1 MCGIVGYIG
10 NKRACDVIVK
20 GLERLEYRG
29 YDSAGI
35 AVHHDGKFKVV
46 KTVGKVAQL
55 KELIGP
61 NGLDGCVGIGH
72 TRWATHGG
80 VTTANAHPH
89 ADEAQ
94 TLTLVHNGIIENYAE
109 ARRELEAEG
118 VCFSSETDTEVAA
131 QLLARLYSGDPVKA
145 ICELFKRFRGAF
157 AFVIIFG
164 DRPDEL
170 YCVRKGAP
178 LVVALGDDEAYCAS
192 DVPAVV
198 EHADRVIFLDEG
210 EICRLT
216 RGKASFWNLE
226 GEPHERAAISV
237 DVDCSMIDKGGYPHF
252 MLKEINE
259 QGAVL
264 RRALFGRVCSD
275 GIDMSGE
282 WGMTSAKA
290 QSFRRL
296 TLIACGTSYY
306 AAMVAQRVLEKYL
319 SLDIV
324 VDIASEYRYRPLR
337 TGAETLALF
346 VSQSGETLDTLEA
359 LRHMKAQGA
368 YTVAVTNAPN
378 SSIAREVDD
387 VLRLNAGVEIGVAA
401 TKTFTAQMTV
411 LILAGLHLARLRG
424 ELSDADEKR
433 LAHGMTELPYKVEQV
448 LLLRDQI
455 KELARTF
462 SAARDFLFLGRG
474 VSFPAAMEGA
484 LKLKEISYVHAE
496 AYAAGEMKHGPI
508 ALLDEKL
515 PVVVIAPSDELF
527 EKTISNVQETRA
539 RKAPVL
545 FVTTEGVPVT
555 AEVEGLLRVPATE
568 PELSPFVTVV
578 PLQLFAYESALLRGC
593 SIDQPRN
600 LAKSVTVE

>member
-10 NKRACDVIVK
+10 NKNACEVIIK

-35 AVHHDGKFKVV
+35 AVHHEKGFEVV

-55 KELIGP
+55 KELIGAK
-61 NGLDGCVGIGH
+61 GLAGCVGIGH

-80 VTTANAHPH
+80 VTTTNAHPH
-89 ADEAQ
+89 ADEAE
-94 TLTLVHNGIIENYAE
+94 TLVLVHNGIIENYTE
-109 ARRELEAEG
+109 ARDELLAQG
-118 VCFSSETDTEVAA
+118 VRFRSETDTEVAA
-131 QLLARLYSGDPVKA
+131 QLLAKLYRGDPVKA
-145 ICELFKRFRGAF
+145 ICDLFKRFRGAF

-164 DRPDEL
+164 DRPEEI

-178 LVVALGDDEAYCAS
+178 LVVALGENEAYCAS

-198 EHADRVIFLDEG
+198 EHADRVIFLEEG
-210 EICRLT
+210 EICRLN
-216 RGKASFWNLE
+216 RGGARFWNLE
-226 GEPHERAAISV
+226 GEPHDRQTIAV
-237 DVDCSMIDKGGYPHF
+237 DVDCTMIDKAGYPHF

-264 RRALFGRVCSD
+264 RRALFGRIHSE
-275 GIDMSGE
+275 GIDLSGE
-282 WGMTSAKA
+282 WGISAEKA
-290 QSFRRL
+290 KSFRRFVMV
-296 TLIACGTSYY
+296 ACGTSYY

-319 SLDIV
+319 DLDIL
-324 VDIASEYRYRPLR
+324 VDIASEYRYRPLKV
-337 TGAETLALF
+337 GPETIALF

-359 LRHMKAQGA
+359 MRHVKAQGV
-368 YTVAVTNAPN
+368 YTVAATNAPN

-401 TKTFTAQMTV
+401 TKTFTAQMAV

-424 ELSDADEKR
+424 ELSEDGEKR
-433 LAHGMTELPYKVEQV
+433 LGRAMTELPYKVEQV
-448 LLLRDQI
+448 LLTRDQI
-455 KELARTF
+455 KALAQKFKT
-462 SAARDFLFLGRG
+462 ARDFLFLGRG
-474 VSFPAAMEGA
+474 VSFPVAMEGA
-484 LKLKEISYVHAE
+484 LKLKEISYIHAE

-508 ALLDEKL
+508 ALLDEKV
-515 PVVVIAPSDELF
+515 PVVVIAPGDELL
-527 EKTISNVQETRA
+527 EKTLSNVQETRA

-545 FVTTEGVPVT
+545 FLTTEGVHVT
-555 AEVEGLLRVPATE
+555 TEVEGLLRVPATE
-568 PELSPFVTVV
+568 PELSPFLTVV
-578 PLQLFAYESALLRGC
+578 PLQMFAYESALLRGC